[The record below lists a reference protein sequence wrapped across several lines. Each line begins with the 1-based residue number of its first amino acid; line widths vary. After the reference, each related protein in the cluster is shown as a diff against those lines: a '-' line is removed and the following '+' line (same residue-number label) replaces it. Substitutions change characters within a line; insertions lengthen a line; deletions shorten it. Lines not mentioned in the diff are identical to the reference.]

1 MTSHY
6 AADQGHDAQTALA
19 ATRLAGKV
27 ILVTGATSGIGELIA
42 RRLVAEGA
50 SVLATGRSVERGN
63 TLSAEVG
70 PNLHFHPADLSD
82 EAAADELTSAAITR
96 FGRLDV
102 LVNNAAV
109 DHTGDLML
117 TPDKEIRETFE
128 VNTFA
133 AIRLLQAAARAM
145 EAQGGS
151 IINITSRLASIG
163 VPTMGIYSASKGA
176 MLALTKAAAVEL
188 APLNIRVN
196 AIAPGM
202 TKTPLYH
209 EWLSSHK
216 DPSAAEA
223 GVVSQIPLRRLA
235 APADVAAAVVYF
247 ASDEASYITGAS
259 LPIDGGYTA
268 H

>member
-6 AADQGHDAQTALA
+6 ASDQGHDGRDTLA
-19 ATRLAGKV
+19 AARLAGKV
-27 ILVTGATSGIGELIA
+27 ILVTGATSGIGEVIA

-63 TLSAEVG
+63 RLCAEVG
-70 PNLHFHPADLSD
+70 PNLYFHPADISD
-82 EAAADELTSAAITR
+82 VSAAEELTSAAIAH

-109 DHTGDLML
+109 DHVGELML

-145 EAQGGS
+145 QTQGGA

-188 APLNIRVN
+188 APHNIRVN

-202 TKTPLYH
+202 TKTPLYE

-216 DPSAAEA
+216 DPSATDA

-235 APADVAAAVVYF
+235 APADVAAAVAYL

-259 LPIDGGYTA
+259 LPVDGGYTA